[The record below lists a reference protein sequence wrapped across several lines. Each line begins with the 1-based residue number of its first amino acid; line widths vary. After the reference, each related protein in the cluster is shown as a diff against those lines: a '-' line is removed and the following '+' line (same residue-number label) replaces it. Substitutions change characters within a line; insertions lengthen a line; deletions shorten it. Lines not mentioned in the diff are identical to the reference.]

1 MFTDVMVDIETT
13 GTNFDHNAII
23 QIAAVKFNYETEEV
37 SPNFFN
43 ACLSIPPKR
52 YWDEGTRNWWGRNPA
67 HILKGIQ
74 ANARPAEQVIREFY
88 SWLLENYPQTESSEG
103 LRFWGKPTHFD
114 YSFIA
119 SYFEQY
125 GLTNPCH
132 YRDARDLNSFVS
144 GLSGSAQKVPF
155 EKDISFEG
163 DEHNALHDTLFQL
176 KALFT
181 VKGRFQSSE
190 VIHAS

>member
-1 MFTDVMVDIETT
+1 MFTDVMVDLETT
-13 GTNFDHNAII
+13 GANFDHNAVI
-23 QIAAVKFNYETEEV
+23 QIAAVKFNYDTEDV
-37 SPNFFN
+37 SPDFFN

-52 YWDEGTRNWWGRNPA
+52 YWDEGTRQWWSRNPA

-74 ANARPAEQVIREFY
+74 AAARPPEEVIREFY
-88 SWLLENYPQTESSEG
+88 HWLLKDYPNGQEG

-132 YRDARDLNSFVS
+132 FRDARDLNSFVA
-144 GLSGSAQKVPF
+144 GLSGSPQKIPF
-155 EKDISFEG
+155 EKEIEFEG

-181 VKGRFQSSE
+181 VKKRFQSVE